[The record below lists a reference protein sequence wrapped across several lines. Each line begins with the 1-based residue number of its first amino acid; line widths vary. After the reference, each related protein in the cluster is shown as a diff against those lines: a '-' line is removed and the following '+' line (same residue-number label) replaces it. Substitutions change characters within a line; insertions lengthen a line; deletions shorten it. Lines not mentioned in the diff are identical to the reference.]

1 VARQAREQG
10 VRISSPR
17 AAAALARAIDRAV
30 AVAAGRPSP
39 ATVDAARGMVRLA
52 RELGLSVSLDV
63 AQERVYDALTRPGL
77 DVATRDLLVP
87 LAQRLGVSPRP
98 IDVPG

>member
-1 VARQAREQG
+1 
-10 VRISSPR
+10 
-17 AAAALARAIDRAV
+17 
-30 AVAAGRPSP
+30 
-39 ATVDAARGMVRLA
+39 MVRLA

-63 AQERVYDALTRPGL
+63 AQERVYDALTRRGL
-77 DVATRDLLVP
+77 DGATRDLLVP